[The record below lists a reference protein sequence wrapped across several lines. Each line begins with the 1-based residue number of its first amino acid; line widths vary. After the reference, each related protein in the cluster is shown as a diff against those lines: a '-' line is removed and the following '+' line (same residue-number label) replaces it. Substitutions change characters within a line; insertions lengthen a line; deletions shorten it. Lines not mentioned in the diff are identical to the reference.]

1 MGLTTANLGIEEAS
15 MKSGFLRRTLSAL
28 FVATMVFVLMEQS
41 ALGQKKKLTIR
52 AIARG
57 TSTQL
62 GKLINVDIYI
72 NQFSPKEEQA
82 ALLEAF
88 QSNGSE
94 GLANAL
100 DKLPAKGR
108 IALTGTVGYD
118 LNYIKLFQMPD
129 GNRMIRFVTDRPVRF
144 GEVWGSTRSRD
155 YDITV
160 GEIIIPKKEKD
171 AKGTLLPAVRVR
183 LDKKGDIE
191 LESYQF
197 PWELTNMK
205 IYR

>member
-1 MGLTTANLGIEEAS
+1 MS
-15 MKSGFLRRTLSAL
+15 RFDYRRTLLAL
-28 FVATMVFVLMEQS
+28 LVVGVFLSLTGERVL
-41 ALGQKKKLTIR
+41 AQKMTIR

-62 GKLINVDIYI
+62 GRLINVDIHI
-72 NQFSPKEEQA
+72 NTFSPPEEQA

-118 LNYIKLFQMPD
+118 LNYIRLFQMPD

-155 YDITV
+155 YKITV
-160 GEIIIPKKEKD
+160 GEIIIPKDEKD
-171 AKGTLLPAVRVR
+171 AKGTLLPAVWVK
-183 LDKKGDIE
+183 LDKKGEIE
-191 LESYQF
+191 LEAYQN
-197 PWELTNMK
+197 PWELSNMK
-205 IYR
+205 IYN

>member
-1 MGLTTANLGIEEAS
+1 
-15 MKSGFLRRTLSAL
+15 MKPCFVLRTLVISCVALTVLVSTAEIVSA
-28 FVATMVFVLMEQS
+28 
-41 ALGQKKKLTIR
+41 QKMTIR

-62 GKLINVDIYI
+62 GTLVNVDIHVSE
-72 NQFSPKEEQA
+72 FSAPEEQK

-100 DKLPAKGR
+100 DKLKAKGR

-118 LNYIKLFQMPD
+118 LNYIRNFQMPD
-129 GNRMIRFVTDRPVRF
+129 GSRMIRFVTDRPIRF
-144 GEVWGSTRSRD
+144 GEVWGSTRSQD
-155 YDITV
+155 YKITV
-160 GEIIIPKKEKD
+160 GEITIPKNGKD
-171 AKGTLLPAVRVR
+171 IKGTLLPAVWVK
-183 LDKKGDIE
+183 LDKKGE
-191 LESYQF
+191 LELEAYQN

-205 IYR
+205 IYDK

>member
-1 MGLTTANLGIEEAS
+1 MRIS
-15 MKSGFLRRTLSAL
+15 FSGRAMVAI
-28 FVATMVFVLMEQS
+28 FVAAVFVLS
-41 ALGQKKKLTIR
+41 ASSTLFAQKQKMTIR

-72 NQFSPKEEQA
+72 NEFSAPEEQA

-88 QSNGSE
+88 QANGSE

-100 DKLPAKGR
+100 DKLRAKGR
-108 IALTGTVGYD
+108 ISLTGTVGYD
-118 LNYIKLFQMPD
+118 LNYIRSFQLPD

-144 GEVWGSTRSRD
+144 GEVWASTRSQD
-155 YDITV
+155 YKITV
-160 GEIIIPKKEKD
+160 GEIVIPKSNPKD
-171 AKGTLLPAVRVR
+171 AKGTLLPAVWVK
-183 LDKKGDIE
+183 LDKKGE
-191 LESYQF
+191 LELEAYQF

-205 IYR
+205 IYNK

>member
-1 MGLTTANLGIEEAS
+1 MS
-15 MKSGFLRRTLSAL
+15 RSCFRRTVFA
-28 FVATMVFVLMEQS
+28 VFVVGLVFFI
-41 ALGQKKKLTIR
+41 AGGHVLAQKMTIR

-72 NQFSPKEEQA
+72 NEFSAPEEQK

-100 DKLPAKGR
+100 DKLRAKGR

-118 LNYIKLFQMPD
+118 LNYIRTFQMPD
-129 GNRMIRFVTDRPVRF
+129 GSRMIRFVTDRPVRF
-144 GEVWGSTRSRD
+144 GEVWASTRSQD
-155 YDITV
+155 YKITV
-160 GEIIIPKKEKD
+160 GEIVIPKDQKKM
-171 AKGTLLPAVRVR
+171 KGTLLPAVWVK
-183 LDKKGDIE
+183 LDKKGE
-191 LESYQF
+191 LELETYQF

-205 IYR
+205 IYNR

>member
-1 MGLTTANLGIEEAS
+1 
-15 MKSGFLRRTLSAL
+15 MKRCSLRRALLSL
-28 FVATMVFVLMEQS
+28 LVVGFVLTV
-41 ALGQKKKLTIR
+41 AGGNVLAQKQKYTIR

-72 NQFSPKEEQA
+72 NALSAPEEQK

-88 QSNGSE
+88 QANGSE

-108 IALTGTVGYD
+108 ISVTGTVGYD
-118 LNYIKLFQMPD
+118 LNYIRLFNMPD
-129 GNRMIRFVTDRPVRF
+129 GSRMIRFVTDRPVRF
-144 GEVWGSTRSRD
+144 GEVYASTRSMD
-155 YDITV
+155 YKITV
-160 GEIIIPKKEKD
+160 GEIIIPKDKD
-171 AKGTLLPAVRVR
+171 QKKMKGTLLPAVWVK
-183 LDKKGDIE
+183 LDKKGEIE
-191 LESYQF
+191 MEAYQN

-205 IYR
+205 VYNK

>member
-1 MGLTTANLGIEEAS
+1 MSLY
-15 MKSGFLRRTLSAL
+15 GFRRLLVAAFVVGL
-28 FVATMVFVLMEQS
+28 FVTLAGESVF
-41 ALGQKKKLTIR
+41 AQKQKYTIR

-72 NQFSPKEEQA
+72 NALSAPDEQK

-118 LNYIKLFQMPD
+118 INYVRVFNQPD
-129 GNRMIRFVTDRPVRF
+129 GTRLLRFVTDRPVRF
-144 GEVWGSTRSRD
+144 GEVYASTRSQD
-155 YDITV
+155 YKITV
-160 GEIIIPKKEKD
+160 GEIVIPKDLKD
-171 AKGTLLPAVRVR
+171 QKKMKGTLLPAVWVK
-183 LDKKGDIE
+183 LDKKGE
-191 LESYQF
+191 LEMETYQF

-205 IYR
+205 VYNK

>member
-1 MGLTTANLGIEEAS
+1 MTFKQFLIITTCA
-15 MKSGFLRRTLSAL
+15 
-28 FVATMVFVLMEQS
+28 
-41 ALGQKKKLTIR
+41 
-52 AIARG
+52 
-57 TSTQL
+57 
-62 GKLINVDIYI
+62 
-72 NQFSPKEEQA
+72 A
-82 ALLEAF
+82 ALLIMLVSVSRGQERKREYISAIAQGTSQQLGTMINVTIIINELSTAEDQKVLIDAF
-88 QSNGSE
+88 RVGRSK
-94 GLANAL
+94 GLANAV
-100 DKLPAKGR
+100 DKMSSKGR
-108 IALTGTVGYD
+108 ISVTGTVGYD

>member
-1 MGLTTANLGIEEAS
+1 MNRCCFRRALLAL
-15 MKSGFLRRTLSAL
+15 MVVGFVFTLAGES
-28 FVATMVFVLMEQS
+28 VFAQK
-41 ALGQKKKLTIR
+41 GQKYTIR

-72 NQFSPKEEQA
+72 NALSAPEEQK

-88 QSNGSE
+88 QANGSE
-94 GLANAL
+94 GLSNAL

-118 LNYIKLFQMPD
+118 LNYIRLFNLPD
-129 GNRMIRFVTDRPVRF
+129 GSRMIRFVTDRPVRF
-144 GEVWGSTRSRD
+144 GEVYASTRSMD
-155 YDITV
+155 YKITV
-160 GEIIIPKKEKD
+160 GEIVIPKGNDQKKM
-171 AKGTLLPAVRVR
+171 KGTLLPAVWVK
-183 LDKKGDIE
+183 LDKKGE
-191 LESYQF
+191 LEMESYQN

-205 IYR
+205 VYNK

>member
-1 MGLTTANLGIEEAS
+1 MRIL
-15 MKSGFLRRTLSAL
+15 FFRRAFVVTFVAAVFILSAS
-28 FVATMVFVLMEQS
+28 S
-41 ALGQKKKLTIR
+41 AIDAQIKRLTIR

-72 NQFSPKEEQA
+72 NEFSAPEEQS

-88 QSNGSE
+88 QANGSE

-100 DKLPAKGR
+100 DKLRAKGR

-118 LNYIKLFQMPD
+118 LNYIRLFQMPD
-129 GNRMIRFVTDRPVRF
+129 GSRKIRFVTDRPIRF
-144 GEVWGSTRSRD
+144 GEAWGATRSQD
-155 YDITV
+155 YKITV
-160 GEIIIPKKEKD
+160 GEIDIPKDEKD
-171 AKGTLLPAVRVR
+171 AKGTLLPAVWVK
-183 LDKKGDIE
+183 LDKRGE
-191 LESYQF
+191 LEMETYQF

-205 IYR
+205 IYKK

>member
-1 MGLTTANLGIEEAS
+1 MNRC
-15 MKSGFLRRTLSAL
+15 GFRRTVLAL
-28 FVATMVFVLMEQS
+28 FVVAFVFALAGETVS
-41 ALGQKKKLTIR
+41 AQKQKYTIR

-72 NQFSPKEEQA
+72 NSLSAPDEQK

-118 LNYIKLFQMPD
+118 INYIRVFNMPD
-129 GNRMIRFVTDRPVRF
+129 GSRMLRFVTDRPVRF
-144 GEVWGSTRSRD
+144 GEVYASTRSQD
-155 YDITV
+155 YKITV
-160 GEIIIPKKEKD
+160 GEIVIPKDLKD
-171 AKGTLLPAVRVR
+171 QKKMKGTLLPAVWVK
-183 LDKKGDIE
+183 LDKKGE
-191 LESYQF
+191 LEMESYQF

-205 IYR
+205 VYNK

>member
-1 MGLTTANLGIEEAS
+1 MTRCY
-15 MKSGFLRRTLSAL
+15 FRRAL
-28 FVATMVFVLMEQS
+28 FAAFVVGLFITLAGES
-41 ALGQKKKLTIR
+41 VLAQKQKYTIR

-62 GKLINVDIYI
+62 GQLINVDIYI
-72 NQFSPKEEQA
+72 NSLSAPEEQK

-88 QSNGSE
+88 QANGSE

-118 LNYIKLFQMPD
+118 LNYIRLFNMPD
-129 GNRMIRFVTDRPVRF
+129 GTRMIRFVTDRPVRF
-144 GEVWGSTRSRD
+144 GEVWGSTRSQD
-155 YDITV
+155 YKITV
-160 GEIIIPKKEKD
+160 GEIIIPKDQKKM
-171 AKGTLLPAVRVR
+171 KGTLLPAVWVK
-183 LDKKGDIE
+183 LDKKGE
-191 LESYQF
+191 LEMEAYQN

-205 IYR
+205 VYN

>member
-1 MGLTTANLGIEEAS
+1 MS
-15 MKSGFLRRTLSAL
+15 RSCFRRTVFAV
-28 FVATMVFVLMEQS
+28 FVAGLVFFVAGGHVLAQ
-41 ALGQKKKLTIR
+41 QKMTIR

-72 NQFSPKEEQA
+72 NEFSAPEEQK

-100 DKLPAKGR
+100 DKLRAKGR

-118 LNYIKLFQMPD
+118 LNYIRTFQMPD
-129 GNRMIRFVTDRPVRF
+129 GSRMIRFVTDRPVRF
-144 GEVWGSTRSRD
+144 GEVWASTRSQD
-155 YDITV
+155 YKITV
-160 GEIIIPKKEKD
+160 GEIIIPKDQKKM
-171 AKGTLLPAVRVR
+171 KGTLLPAVWVK
-183 LDKKGDIE
+183 LDKKGE
-191 LESYQF
+191 LELETYQF

-205 IYR
+205 IYNK

>member
-1 MGLTTANLGIEEAS
+1 MSRFGY
-15 MKSGFLRRTLSAL
+15 RRTLLAL
-28 FVATMVFVLMEQS
+28 LVVGVFLSLTGERVL
-41 ALGQKKKLTIR
+41 AQKMTIR

-62 GKLINVDIYI
+62 GRLINVDIHI
-72 NQFSPKEEQA
+72 NTFSPPEEQA

-118 LNYIKLFQMPD
+118 LNYIRLFQMPD

-155 YDITV
+155 YKITV
-160 GEIIIPKKEKD
+160 GEIIIPKDEKD
-171 AKGTLLPAVRVR
+171 AKGTLLPAVWVK
-183 LDKKGDIE
+183 LDKKGEIE
-191 LESYQF
+191 LEAYQN
-197 PWELTNMK
+197 PWELSNMK
-205 IYR
+205 IYN